1 MKYTTPHHTT
11 PHHIKIQYNTT
22 HHNTAH
28 DNRTIQDV
36 WGVSIQY
43 VQRDEREQVRYQYKY
58 NVVYDMQCI
67 IALLC
72 PLREK

>member
-22 HHNTAH
+22 HHNTTH

-43 VQRDEREQVRYQYKY
+43 VQQDEREQEVS
-58 NVVYDMQCI
+58 I
-67 IALLC
+67 
-72 PLREK
+72 